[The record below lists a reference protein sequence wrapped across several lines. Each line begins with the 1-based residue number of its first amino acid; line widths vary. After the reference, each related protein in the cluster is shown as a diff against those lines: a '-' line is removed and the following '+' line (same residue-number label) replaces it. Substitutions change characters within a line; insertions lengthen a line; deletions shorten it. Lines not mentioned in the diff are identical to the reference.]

1 MTTVLRIQGEDLN
14 LDANLTVTVIT
25 ELVTEA
31 NRKTQA
37 GFCRTIYYAK
47 TILQY

>member
-1 MTTVLRIQGEDLN
+1 MTTVLRIQGEDLK
-14 LDANLTVTVIT
+14 LEANLISVII

-31 NRKTQA
+31 GRKSQA
-37 GFCRTIYYAK
+37 GVCAIYYAK